1 MQIRV
6 VKYGNDKTEYQK
18 DNIIMS
24 IIEELV
30 PQEHNVSKLD
40 LYIDWDFVK
49 RSIHLFWSIGHRF
62 SVTF

>member
-6 VKYGNDKTEYQK
+6 VKYSNDKTEYQK

-40 LYIDWDFVK
+40 LYIDWDFIK
-49 RSIHLFWSIGHRF
+49 RSIH
-62 SVTF
+62 